1 MNLAPDPARQTRRT
15 HRPRPPGGIIG
26 RAGLLS
32 LCCLAGGVQ
41 GGLSYVL
48 IPEDAKAPAAPM
60 AEPAPMASAVGD
72 RIVQGMLLGMGGRP
86 VALGQARIDWPDAN
100 PATNIAGVLY
110 GEMGE
115 QVPPRDLLRFV
126 PALAPR
132 APSPPPGREATQLAL
147 LNGGWSLVGQAVV
160 ASSGAPAPEPD
171 VISSYWLVEG
181 LSPRLGSTSLAPAQ
195 EYPVTQR
202 PAAPARTIPAPGS
215 LGLLG
220 LGLLALLTILA
231 RRRVRPPRNP

>member
-1 MNLAPDPARQTRRT
+1 MNLAPDPARQT
-15 HRPRPPGGIIG
+15 HRPRPLGGGIR

-60 AEPAPMASAVGD
+60 AEPAPMAWAAGD
-72 RIVQGMLLGMGGRP
+72 KVVQGMLLGMGGRP
-86 VALGQARIDWPDAN
+86 VALAQARIDWPDAN

-110 GEMGE
+110 GETGE

-147 LNGGWSLVGQAVV
+147 LNGGWSLVGQTVV
-160 ASSGAPAPEPD
+160 ASPGVPSTGSD

-195 EYPVTQR
+195 EYPVIQR
-202 PAAPARTIPAPGS
+202 PSTPTQAIPAPGS

-220 LGLLALLTILA
+220 LGLLALLAILA
-231 RRRVRPPRNP
+231 RRRAGPPRTP